1 MCTLEQQDNV
11 HEGNFVQWEVWIIGK
26 KKSEGFITG
35 QCPDKV
41 PIITNFFKIISF
53 IECQM
58 PRRILFIRHLTSG
71 VEEILLFIM
80 P

>member
-11 HEGNFVQWEVWIIGK
+11 HEGNCVQWEVWIIGE

-41 PIITNFFKIISF
+41 PIITNFF
-53 IECQM
+53 
-58 PRRILFIRHLTSG
+58 
-71 VEEILLFIM
+71 
-80 P
+80 